1 VARFPLYADADVR
14 GPLIRALKTAGWDVT
29 RAVDELGEGAEDPA
43 HFERAAAKGR
53 VLVTSDAGH
62 EARAQQWHRERRPF
76 RGLIVWRQTVYDQ
89 MSYRQL
95 AEVFE
100 ELAAKDDPFADYP
113 IVRIWP
119 RR

>member
-1 VARFPLYADADVR
+1 MARFPLYADADVR
-14 GPLIRALKTAGWDVT
+14 GPLIRALRNAGWDVV
-29 RAVDELGEGAEDPA
+29 RAIDELSEGAADLE
-43 HFERAAAKGR
+43 HFERAAAQDR

-62 EARAQQWHRERRPF
+62 EARAQQWHKDGRRF

-95 AEVFE
+95 VEAFE
-100 ELAAKDDPFADYP
+100 ELGTREDPFSEYP

-119 RR
+119 RH